1 MQHHKPIL
9 IVGMARSGTTLVSHI
24 LGSLPGVHIEVE
36 PHALWKS
43 GNYKYFNDEQ
53 YEITPSIAN
62 YIRKKF
68 TEKLGD
74 KILIEKSP
82 INSLRPDLV
91 HAVFPEAKIVY
102 IERDAVRCIYSN
114 YSRSVKKDS
123 FRMSITLKKYFL
135 YTGSKDLSGAISD
148 RKLFD
153 QISLKDLPY
162 FLYYAARMFY
172 PRQFSTLPFGPKLK
186 NFMQIVKA
194 KGLLG
199 YHTEVYKRSLTY
211 KQRYEEL
218 YGDNLEVFRME
229 NIMADPEEIKRLV
242 EFAEMPYSEKWSE
255 SIRKTFSQERVS
267 KSVKKRTEDMQ
278 IEALLVE
285 PAIN

>member
-1 MQHHKPIL
+1 MLHHKPIL

-43 GNYKYFNDEQ
+43 GNYKYFNDEE
-53 YEITPSIAN
+53 YDITPSIIN

-68 TEKLGD
+68 AENLGD

-82 INSLRPDLV
+82 INTLRPDLV

-102 IERDAVRCIYSN
+102 IERDPVRCIYSN

-123 FRMSITLKKYFL
+123 FRLSITLKKYFL

-153 QISLKDLPY
+153 QISLKDVPC

-172 PRQFSTLPFGPKLK
+172 LRQFSTLPFGPKLK
-186 NFMQIVKA
+186 SFMQVVKA

-199 YHTEVYKRSLTY
+199 YHTEVYKRSLKY
-211 KQRYEEL
+211 KKRYMEL
-218 YGDNLEVFRME
+218 YGDNLEIFRME
-229 NIMADPEEIKRLV
+229 NIMADSEEIKRLV
-242 EFAEMPYSEKWSE
+242 KFVEMPYSEKWNE
-255 SIRKTFSQERVS
+255 DIRKTFSQERVS
-267 KSVKKRTEDMQ
+267 KSVKKRTEDME

-285 PAIN
+285 PEIV